1 MKKYISLF
9 LSLVLSLI
17 ANSQTTSLSS
27 FEDEFFSESFNS
39 KSDLIPSIIDKEN
52 YIVIDD
58 GDLYLNRNNPNT
70 DFIAIHKK
78 DDLPETY
85 RLKTAIKI
93 GPSLKRNFFSGIIIN
108 MSEDNSQ
115 CIGIEINGKKEYRVR
130 KVMSTSSKYLSG
142 TESNDGWVK
151 NKYVKDNSEYNYID
165 IIYTNSTYNIFINNN
180 FAAAYEVPELKAGQF
195 GFIIGPNSQSRVDF
209 VSILKKSKYKY
220 NEKL

>member
-1 MKKYISLF
+1 
-9 LSLVLSLI
+9 
-17 ANSQTTSLSS
+17 
-27 FEDEFFSESFNS
+27 
-39 KSDLIPSIIDKEN
+39 
-52 YIVIDD
+52 
-58 GDLYLNRNNPNT
+58 
-70 DFIAIHKK
+70 
-78 DDLPETY
+78 
-85 RLKTAIKI
+85 
-93 GPSLKRNFFSGIIIN
+93 

-209 VSILKKSKYKY
+209 VSILKKSKDKS
-220 NEKL
+220 NEKLKNLESKIDKLSSNSDKLVKLEMEYKLEKENNSSIIAEKLKRYPT